1 LNNWNFGLLLLL
13 FWNNNYW
20 DNYLLENIYKLEL
33 RKKSHFGVKRF
44 LREKQRSDRERGKG
58 QRQSKRKK
66 VGEEKSLK
74 LEICRINSGKGG
86 LSSVKGYY
94 MIICTG

>member
-1 LNNWNFGLLLLL
+1 LNNWNLGLLLLL

-74 LEICRINSGKGG
+74 REIRRIIQVRGVYHRLKG
-86 LSSVKGYY
+86 
-94 MIICTG
+94 II